1 MAVTLGSL
9 MSSFDTFIAFHENVM
24 MGLDG
29 SILTY
34 DVEKKEEMTATIF
47 CDGACRGNGTRHA
60 VAGWAW
66 ALWPSLPMG
75 EPVVARGAKLTA
87 GAATNQRAELMALLE
102 AMRHGVDATIYTDS
116 MYAINCTSV
125 WGPGWKRKGWKRD
138 SGEPLQNLDLIQ
150 PLVALW
156 DKKRWPLR
164 HVKGHQT
171 GSSPEAYGNNWVDR
185 AAVQASL
192 GETVFINNTAAPDVI
207 SHVEEAP
214 VVKAPVPLVLKKTG
228 PVAQADLRLW
238 FK

>member
-1 MAVTLGSL
+1 M
-9 MSSFDTFIAFHENVM
+9 
-24 MGLDG
+24 
-29 SILTY
+29 
-34 DVEKKEEMTATIF
+34 
-47 CDGACRGNGTRHA
+47 
-60 VAGWAW
+60 AGWAW
-66 ALWPSLPMG
+66 ALWPSLPAG
-75 EPVVARGAKLTA
+75 EPTAARGAKLIM

-102 AMRHGVDATIYTDS
+102 AIRHGVDATIYTDS

-125 WGPGWKRKGWKRD
+125 WGPSWKKKGWKRD

-171 GSSPEAYGNNWVDR
+171 GLSPEAYGNNWVDR

-192 GETVFINNTAAPDVI
+192 GETVFVDGAVDVI
-207 SHVEEAP
+207 SHVEETVP
-214 VVKAPVPLVLKKTG
+214 VKASAPLALKKAG

>member
-1 MAVTLGSL
+1 
-9 MSSFDTFIAFHENVM
+9 
-24 MGLDG
+24 
-29 SILTY
+29 
-34 DVEKKEEMTATIF
+34 
-47 CDGACRGNGTRHA
+47 

-66 ALWPSLPMG
+66 ALWPSLPAG
-75 EPVVARGAKLTA
+75 EPTAARGAKLIM

-102 AMRHGVDATIYTDS
+102 AIRYGTDATIYTDS

-125 WGPGWKRKGWKRD
+125 WGPSWKKKGWKRD

-214 VVKAPVPLVLKKTG
+214 IVKAPVLIAKKIVG

>member
-1 MAVTLGSL
+1 
-9 MSSFDTFIAFHENVM
+9 
-24 MGLDG
+24 
-29 SILTY
+29 
-34 DVEKKEEMTATIF
+34 MTAAIF

-66 ALWPSLPMG
+66 ALWPSGIRG
-75 EPVVARGAKLTA
+75 EPAVARGAKLSL

-102 AMRHGVDATIYTDS
+102 AIRHGVDATIYTDS

-150 PLVALW
+150 PLVELW

-164 HVKGHQT
+164 HVRGHQT
-171 GSSPEAYGNNWVDR
+171 GSSPEAHGNNWVDR

-192 GETVFINNTAAPDVI
+192 GETVFVNNATDVI

-214 VVKAPVPLVLKKTG
+214 VVKAPVLLIAKKATG

>member
-1 MAVTLGSL
+1 
-9 MSSFDTFIAFHENVM
+9 
-24 MGLDG
+24 
-29 SILTY
+29 
-34 DVEKKEEMTATIF
+34 
-47 CDGACRGNGTRHA
+47 
-60 VAGWAW
+60 
-66 ALWPSLPMG
+66 
-75 EPVVARGAKLTA
+75 
-87 GAATNQRAELMALLE
+87 MALLE
-102 AMRHGVDATIYTDS
+102 AIRYGVDATIYTDS

-150 PLVALW
+150 PLVELW

-164 HVKGHQT
+164 HVRGHQT

-192 GETVFINNTAAPDVI
+192 GETVFVNNADVI

-214 VVKAPVPLVLKKTG
+214 VVKAPVHLTAKKATG
-228 PVAQADLRLW
+228 LVAQADLRLW

>member
-1 MAVTLGSL
+1 MRC
-9 MSSFDTFIAFHENVM
+9 
-24 MGLDG
+24 LDG

-34 DVEKKEEMTATIF
+34 VVEKKEMTAAIF
-47 CDGACRGNGTRHA
+47 CDGACRGNGTRSA

-66 ALWPSLPMG
+66 ALWPNGVKG
-75 EPVVARGAKLTA
+75 EPAVARGAKLTA

-102 AMRHGVDATIYTDS
+102 AIRHGVNATIYTDS

-138 SGEPLQNLDLIQ
+138 SGEPLQNLDIIQ

-156 DKKRWPLR
+156 DKTRWPLR
-164 HVKGHQT
+164 HVRGHQT

-192 GETVFINNTAAPDVI
+192 GETVFLDGPVASDVI
-207 SHVEEAP
+207 SHVEE
-214 VVKAPVPLVLKKTG
+214 VVKAPLTLKKVVGPG

>member
-1 MAVTLGSL
+1 
-9 MSSFDTFIAFHENVM
+9 
-24 MGLDG
+24 
-29 SILTY
+29 
-34 DVEKKEEMTATIF
+34 MTAAIF

-66 ALWPSLPMG
+66 ALWPSGIRG
-75 EPVVARGAKLTA
+75 EPAVARGAKLA
-87 GAATNQRAELMALLE
+87 GPATNQRAELMALLE
-102 AMRHGVDATIYTDS
+102 AMRHGINATIYTDS

-125 WGPGWKRKGWKRD
+125 WGPSWKKKGWKRD

-156 DKKRWPLR
+156 DKTRWPLR
-164 HVKGHQT
+164 HVRGHQT

-192 GETVFINNTAAPDVI
+192 GETVFVDGAAADVI
-207 SHVEEAP
+207 SHVEE
-214 VVKAPVPLVLKKTG
+214 VVKAPVLLAKKTVG

>member
-1 MAVTLGSL
+1 M
-9 MSSFDTFIAFHENVM
+9 
-24 MGLDG
+24 
-29 SILTY
+29 
-34 DVEKKEEMTATIF
+34 
-47 CDGACRGNGTRHA
+47 
-60 VAGWAW
+60 
-66 ALWPSLPMG
+66 
-75 EPVVARGAKLTA
+75 ARGAKLTA

-102 AMRHGVDATIYTDS
+102 AIRHGVDATIYTDS

-125 WGPGWKRKGWKRD
+125 WGPSWKRKGWKRD

-156 DKKRWPLR
+156 DKSRWPLR

-192 GETVFINNTAAPDVI
+192 GETVFVDGAADVI
-207 SHVEEAP
+207 HHVEEL
-214 VVKAPVPLVLKKTG
+214 VKAPVLLTSKKATG